1 MNIPKINLSNNTP
14 YSIDRIEIAKLFA
27 LLGQLERR
35 LQGKEIDIYFV
46 DDEEMRK
53 LNKRYLGRDS
63 ATDILTFP
71 NSFSEAPG
79 LGELV
84 IDLETI
90 KKKGLKE
97 EQLELTKLFIHGLLH
112 LLGYDHINTKERK
125 KMTTQEKEL
134 LAKVKLREQQD
145 G

>member
-1 MNIPKINLSNNTP
+1 LNIPKINLSNNTP